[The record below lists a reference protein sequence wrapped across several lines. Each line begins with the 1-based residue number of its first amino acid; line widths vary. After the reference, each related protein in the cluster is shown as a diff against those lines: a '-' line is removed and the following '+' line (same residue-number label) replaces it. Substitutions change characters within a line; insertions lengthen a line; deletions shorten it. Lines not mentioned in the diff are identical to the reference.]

1 MDKKDDSMEKVVA
14 LCKRRGF
21 VFQGSEIYGGLANT
35 WDFGPYGVELKNNIK
50 RSWWKHFIQERE
62 DMVGLDSSILMHP
75 RVWEATGHVAS
86 FTDPLIDCKKCH
98 ERFRGDK
105 LIEEKEKDDFY
116 TVKNRYLYGL
126 KSRILF
132 SERYMD
138 LYESIDENKRN
149 KAIDEIKKK
158 NSTKSNNNLL
168 ESSTLL
174 QGKSLLDEMEE
185 ISQNDLKFVN
195 YFIKEKK
202 IACPTCKSTD
212 FTEAREFNMMFKTNQ
227 GVIENETSMVYL
239 RPETAQGI
247 FVNFRN
253 ISAIMRKKL
262 PFGVGQIGKAF
273 RNEITPG
280 NFIFRTREFEQMEI
294 EYFIR
299 EKGWEKSFKE
309 WEDLCKEWFE
319 KLGIDK
325 KNMRYRE
332 HDPKE
337 LAFYS
342 KKTVDI
348 EYKFPFGWG
357 ELMGIAYRTDY
368 DLKRHIEFSGQDL
381 TYFDQETNE
390 RFVPHV
396 IEPSFGMDRTVLTVL
411 VNAYAEDSLGGEARI
426 FMKFDPKIAPVK
438 AAIFPLIKKEGLPEI
453 GRKIWNDLKS
463 EFTVEY
469 DESGSIGK
477 RYRRQDEI
485 GTPFCITVDFDTLKD
500 NTVTIRE
507 RDSGEQKRVKI
518 EELRAILAEKVR

>member
-1 MDKKDDSMEKVVA
+1 LETNDKVNPNKIVAKPLLLLKTKNMDKKDDSMEKVVA

-21 VFQGSEIYGGLANT
+21 IFQGSEIYGGLANT

-75 RVWEATGHVAS
+75 KVWEATGHVAS

-105 LIEEKEKDDFY
+105 VIEENMGIE
-116 TVKNRYLYGL
+116 
-126 KSRILF
+126 
-132 SERYMD
+132 
-138 LYESIDENKRN
+138 
-149 KAIDEIKKK
+149 AAA
-158 NSTKSNNNLL
+158 
-168 ESSTLL
+168 
-174 QGKSLLDEMEE
+174 GKSLKE
-185 ISQNDLKFVN
+185 ISEI
-195 YFIKEKK
+195 IKKNK
-202 IACPTCKSTD
+202 IKCPKCGSTD

-299 EKGWEKSFKE
+299 EKGWEKLFKE

-368 DLKRHIEFSGQDL
+368 DLNRHIKFSNQDL

-411 VNAYAEDSLGGEARI
+411 VNAYAEDSLGGEARV

-453 GRKIWNDLKS
+453 GRKIWNDLKAD
-463 EFTVEY
+463 FTVEY

-518 EELRAILAEKVR
+518 EELKGILAEKVR

>member
-21 VFQGSEIYGGLANT
+21 IFQGSEIYGGLANT

-75 RVWEATGHVAS
+75 KVWEATGHVAS

-105 LIEEKEKDDFY
+105 LIEENMGIE
-116 TVKNRYLYGL
+116 
-126 KSRILF
+126 
-132 SERYMD
+132 
-138 LYESIDENKRN
+138 
-149 KAIDEIKKK
+149 AAA
-158 NSTKSNNNLL
+158 
-168 ESSTLL
+168 
-174 QGKSLLDEMEE
+174 GKSLKE
-185 ISQNDLKFVN
+185 ISEIIKKNKLK
-195 YFIKEKK
+195 
-202 IACPTCKSTD
+202 CPKCGSTD

-294 EYFIR
+294 EYFIK
-299 EKGWEKSFKE
+299 EEGWEKLFKE

-368 DLKRHIEFSGQDL
+368 DLNRHIKFSNQDL

-485 GTPFCITVDFDTLKD
+485 GTPFCVTVDFDTLKD

-518 EELRAILAEKVR
+518 EELKGILTEKMR

>member
-21 VFQGSEIYGGLANT
+21 IFQGSEIYGGLANT

-75 RVWEATGHVAS
+75 KVWEATGHVAS

-105 LIEEKEKDDFY
+105 VIEENMGIE
-116 TVKNRYLYGL
+116 
-126 KSRILF
+126 
-132 SERYMD
+132 
-138 LYESIDENKRN
+138 
-149 KAIDEIKKK
+149 AAA
-158 NSTKSNNNLL
+158 
-168 ESSTLL
+168 
-174 QGKSLLDEMEE
+174 GKSLKE
-185 ISQNDLKFVN
+185 ISEI
-195 YFIKEKK
+195 IKKNK
-202 IACPTCKSTD
+202 IKCPKCGSTD

-299 EKGWEKSFKE
+299 EKGWEKLFKE

-368 DLKRHIEFSGQDL
+368 DLNRHIKFSNQDL

-411 VNAYAEDSLGGEARI
+411 VNAYAEDSLGGEARV

-453 GRKIWNDLKS
+453 GRKIWNDLKAD
-463 EFTVEY
+463 FTVEY

-518 EELRAILAEKVR
+518 EELKGILAEKVR

>member
-75 RVWEATGHVAS
+75 RVCEATGHVAS

-202 IACPTCKSTD
+202 KY
-212 FTEAREFNMMFKTNQ
+212 N
-227 GVIENETSMVYL
+227 
-239 RPETAQGI
+239 
-247 FVNFRN
+247 
-253 ISAIMRKKL
+253 
-262 PFGVGQIGKAF
+262 
-273 RNEITPG
+273 
-280 NFIFRTREFEQMEI
+280 
-294 EYFIR
+294 
-299 EKGWEKSFKE
+299 
-309 WEDLCKEWFE
+309 
-319 KLGIDK
+319 
-325 KNMRYRE
+325 
-332 HDPKE
+332 
-337 LAFYS
+337 
-342 KKTVDI
+342 
-348 EYKFPFGWG
+348 
-357 ELMGIAYRTDY
+357 
-368 DLKRHIEFSGQDL
+368 
-381 TYFDQETNE
+381 
-390 RFVPHV
+390 
-396 IEPSFGMDRTVLTVL
+396 
-411 VNAYAEDSLGGEARI
+411 
-426 FMKFDPKIAPVK
+426 
-438 AAIFPLIKKEGLPEI
+438 
-453 GRKIWNDLKS
+453 
-463 EFTVEY
+463 
-469 DESGSIGK
+469 
-477 RYRRQDEI
+477 
-485 GTPFCITVDFDTLKD
+485 
-500 NTVTIRE
+500 
-507 RDSGEQKRVKI
+507 
-518 EELRAILAEKVR
+518 